1 MIDDRPLAVALL
13 GCTYKLD
20 DNANQ
25 IITNINIRSMRSTT
39 FSFSSFL
46 NQEQRKRGGIAIL
59 TGGLL
64 EPKPVEYMTKVIAKF
79 SDSNAIKKEFQ
90 GTDVESS
97 NFFVFTEEHL
107 DNPYLWL
114 MAWGIENNELYS
126 PAVADG
132 RPYEI
137 IKTSDNNIVVVKGGF
152 ESESPKE
159 YMDLVV
165 SCIVHG
171 RSYNEFIESNL
182 KNPYYRIIVFNINE
196 LPKRKFTPC
205 QQQ

>member
-1 MIDDRPLAVALL
+1 MVMLNEHCGSTP
-13 GCTYKLD
+13 
-20 DNANQ
+20 Q
-25 IITNINIRSMRSTT
+25 IGTNINRNTIRAMKSTT
-39 FSFSSFL
+39 FSFSSIL
-46 NQEQRKRGGIAIL
+46 NQEQQKKGGIAIL

-64 EPKPVEYMTKVIAKF
+64 EHKPVEFMTDIIAKF

-90 GTDVESS
+90 GTGIDRP
-97 NFFVFTEEHL
+97 NFYVFTEEHL

-114 MAWGIENNELYS
+114 LAWGIENNELYA
-126 PAVADG
+126 PAVAEG
-132 RPYEI
+132 RQYQML
-137 IKTSDNNIVVVKGGF
+137 KTSDNNIVVVKGGF

-165 SCIVHG
+165 SCIVQDH
-171 RSYNEFIESNL
+171 SYNEFIESNL

-196 LPKRKFTPC
+196 LPKRKFIPC